1 MRIRS
6 LKPSKWRVAALAAAL
21 CVVLPPLM
29 AGAQQNA
36 PPVPQGP
43 PPNRRVVVDS
53 VEVYGNYRIPLESAL
68 ATFAI
73 RPNQSVTY
81 REIQKGTKAL
91 MATGQFDDVTVR
103 AQDTQGDRAVLVVE
117 VAERAWLNSV
127 VFEGLEHANDKA
139 IQDTTKLKAGE
150 PFSRQEV
157 AAAEAMIRS
166 ELAKKGIAFANIEI
180 SSPSTPDQVNTV
192 DLRFDITEGNR
203 ITVADVTIRGNEKVP
218 TSDIVGAMT
227 VRPEGFFWFQE
238 GTYDAG
244 ALATDLRSTIPDVYN
259 SRGLLDFRIL
269 DDTLVVD
276 PQTGKA
282 RLEMTVDEGVQ
293 YHLASFT
300 VAGNEEFADTVLAR
314 YFEPD
319 EGGLLSGILGRNSEG
334 QPVFDEVA
342 FGSAAAQVRELY
354 ANSGFLYAEVVP
366 RFVKRPAVAGA
377 APTVDATWE
386 ITEGLPAYVR
396 RVTVVGNDYTY
407 DWVVR
412 DHLLLLPG
420 DRYSQARIISSYQG
434 IGSLGFFDTQM
445 PPPDIEPDP
454 TTGDVDITFHVKEKQ
469 TGSINFGT
477 SVGGGVGLSGF
488 IGYEQP
494 NLFGQAK
501 AGSLRWDFGRYINNF
516 ELSFSDP
523 SLFQSTVSGSVNLFN
538 SRDRF
543 FQFASGRRKRVGS
556 SFNFGFPVPNTTRT
570 RVFAGYSIA
579 RTKYELFEDT
589 DDTSLFGLPPGT
601 QSTLLLG
608 ITRNTVDH
616 PIFPTSGTRQV
627 WNVEMNGGLL
637 GGSANFVK
645 QTFEGAWWVPVG
657 QIGRGGPG
665 GAGGT
670 PLTLGLTVKAGAI
683 FGDDSAF
690 PFDRFWMGGVQFGQ
704 SLRGYDET
712 TITPQGYFAKDA
724 AGIRDVDRL
733 GDAYLQ
739 ITAEYAIRIKGAASV
754 QMFFDAGNVWSRPQ
768 DIDPTRLYRGA
779 GIGIIFVTPFG
790 PLGLDYA
797 YGFDKARPGWQL
809 HFKIGQGGGIL

>member
-6 LKPSKWRVAALAAAL
+6 LTPSKWRVAALAVAL
-21 CVVLPPLM
+21 CVVLPPVM
-29 AGAQQNA
+29 AGAQNA
-36 PPVPQGP
+36 PGVPQGP
-43 PPNRRVVVDS
+43 PPDRRVIVDS

-127 VFEGLEHANDKA
+127 VFEGLEHANEKA
-139 IQDTTKLKAGE
+139 IQDTTGLKPSE
-150 PFSRQEV
+150 PYNRQEV

-166 ELAKKGIAFANIEI
+166 ELAKKGIAFANIEF
-180 SSPSTPDQVNTV
+180 SQEPTPDQVNTI
-192 DLRFDITEGNR
+192 DLKFDITEGNR
-203 ITVADVTIRGNEKVP
+203 ITVADVAVTGNNNVP
-218 TSDIVGAMT
+218 TSDIVGAMN

-238 GTYDAG
+238 GTYDAE
-244 ALATDLRSTIPDVYN
+244 ALASDLRTTVPDVYAAL
-259 SRGLLDFRIL
+259 GYLDFRIL

-282 RLEMTVDEGVQ
+282 RLEMTVEEGVQ
-293 YHLASFT
+293 YRMANFT
-300 VAGNEEFADTVLAR
+300 IEGNEEFADTVLTR
-314 YFEPD
+314 YFETD
-319 EGGLLSGILGRNSEG
+319 QGGLLSGILGGDTEVE
-334 QPVFDEVA
+334 PVFDEVA
-342 FGSAAAQVRELY
+342 FGAAAGQVRELY
-354 ANSGFLYAEVVP
+354 ANSGFLYAEIIP
-366 RFVKRPAVAGA
+366 RYVKHPGA
-377 APTVDATWE
+377 EGASPTVDAIWE

-420 DRYSQARIISSYQG
+420 DRYSQARIISSFQG
-434 IGSLGFFDTQM
+434 IGSLGFFDAQM

-488 IGYEQP
+488 MGYEQP

-501 AGSLRWDFGRYINNF
+501 AGSLRWDFGRYVNNF

-523 SLFQSTVSGSVNLFN
+523 SLFQSTVSSSVSLFN

-543 FQFASGRRKRVGS
+543 FQFASGRRKRVGG

-579 RTKYELFEDT
+579 RTAYELFEDT
-589 DDTSLFGLPPGT
+589 DDTSLFGLPPGVQIT
-601 QSTLLLG
+601 FLMG

-616 PIFPTSGTRQV
+616 PIFPTSGTRQA
-627 WNVEMNGGLL
+627 WNVELNGGPL

-657 QIGRGGPG
+657 QIGSGGPG

-670 PLTLGLTVKAGAI
+670 PMTLGLTVKAGAI
-683 FGDDSAF
+683 FGENTAF

-712 TITPQGYFAKDA
+712 TITPNGYFEKGA

-739 ITAEYAIRIKGAASV
+739 LTAEYAIRIKGAASV
-754 QMFFDAGNVWSRPQ
+754 QLFFDAGNVWARPQ
-768 DIDPTRLYRGA
+768 DIDPSRLFRGA
-779 GIGIIFVTPFG
+779 GLGITFVTPFG